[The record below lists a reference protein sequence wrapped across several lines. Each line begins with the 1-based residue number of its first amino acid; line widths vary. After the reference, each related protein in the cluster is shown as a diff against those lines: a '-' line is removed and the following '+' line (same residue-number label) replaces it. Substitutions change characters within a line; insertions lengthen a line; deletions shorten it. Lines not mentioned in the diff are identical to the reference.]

1 METKWLFKYLSC
13 SVRVSLTLIHDQ
25 FCARL
30 SDSGSCSRDS
40 ALFITRFINLNANWF
55 CVRLS
60 DRGPGSVVPH
70 CVRARAHTRGVFCAP
85 AGSWVESQSAAWLK
99 CGTDELKS
107 SNTVN
112 HVTFTVKHQQ
122 LRWLLP
128 QKLQYRHYLLKSI
141 LRFDFNFS
149 VAIKI
154 KAKEEIHNNTGT
166 IQKK

>member
-1 METKWLFKYLSC
+1 MLIDSVWGFQTEGRVLSFPI
-13 SVRVSLTLIHDQ
+13 VY
-25 FCARL
+25 
-30 SDSGSCSRDS
+30 
-40 ALFITRFINLNANWF
+40 
-55 CVRLS
+55 
-60 DRGPGSVVPH
+60 
-70 CVRARAHTRGVFCAP
+70 AHARGVFCAP

-128 QKLQYRHYLLKSI
+128 QKLQYKHYLLKSI

-149 VAIKI
+149 IAIKI

-166 IQKK
+166 IQKKQFSVVVVGFPCHLTFHLTAETRFSKRVSCS